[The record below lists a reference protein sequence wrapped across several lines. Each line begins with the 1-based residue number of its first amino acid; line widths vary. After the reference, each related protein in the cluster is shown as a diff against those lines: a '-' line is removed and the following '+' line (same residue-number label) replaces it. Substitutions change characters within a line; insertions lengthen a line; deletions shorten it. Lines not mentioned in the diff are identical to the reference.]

1 MNDPIDESL
10 RFDLDRIAN
19 IGFVNR
25 LIYVEST
32 SSTNDMAR
40 ELGQQD
46 EGLLPALILTSRQ
59 TAGRG
64 RGDHK
69 WETSN
74 GALTFTLV
82 IDLPDS
88 LEHAKRVGLSIATG
102 LSIVEAITSSTDIK
116 DASIKWPNDVLVL
129 GKKVGGILIEQVPG
143 KPSRYVFGIGV
154 NVNNAIDAAT
164 LPSAISIIDATGAR
178 MDMTQML
185 VAIIDRLE
193 FNMLQWFQDN
203 NAVIDL
209 CQQHLAH
216 RNLPVTLQT
225 SDIEICGKCEGLDQ
239 LGRVVIRDDHGR
251 LNAYSSGTLRF

>member
-1 MNDPIDESL
+1 MNEPMDESL
-10 RFDLDRIAN
+10 QFNLDRIAN

-32 SSTNDMAR
+32 SSTNDLAR
-40 ELGQQD
+40 EVGQQD
-46 EGLLPALILTSRQ
+46 DVSFPAMILTSRQ

-69 WETSN
+69 WESAN
-74 GALTFTLV
+74 GALTFSLV

-88 LEHAKRVGLSIATG
+88 LEHAKRAGLSIATG
-102 LSIVEAITSSTDIK
+102 LSIVEAITSSTDIT
-116 DASIKWPNDVLVL
+116 DASIKWPNDVLVM

-154 NVNNAIDAAT
+154 NVNNAIDSAK
-164 LPSAISIIDATGAR
+164 LPSAISIIDVTGTR
-178 MDMTQML
+178 MDITQML
-185 VAIIDRLE
+185 LAIIDRLE
-193 FNMLQWFQDN
+193 SNVLQWFQNN
-203 NAVIDL
+203 NAVIDR

-225 SDIEICGKCEGLDQ
+225 SDNEICGKCEGLDQ